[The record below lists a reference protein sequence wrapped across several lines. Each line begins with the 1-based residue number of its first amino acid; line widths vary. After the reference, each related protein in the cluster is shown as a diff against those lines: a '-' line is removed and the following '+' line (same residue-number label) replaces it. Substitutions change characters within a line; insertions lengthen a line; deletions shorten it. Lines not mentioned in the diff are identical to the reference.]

1 MRIDARVFVERM
13 TLPVWQASAAA
24 RWLEGRV
31 ENTPKR
37 DEETDAKS
45 ALTDAD
51 CVSQEILL
59 SALREF
65 FPRLEVEAEEDTPLV
80 AAFAGNRS
88 DDRVIVDPIDG
99 TLRYVRRDGL
109 YSIIV
114 GLERD
119 GRPEAAVVAV
129 PQEHVVVRA
138 VRGGGAEVSHAQG
151 PFRPARFEGGERLL
165 VSHRLSESAEAEFR
179 GGGFTLLK
187 AAGGAIGV
195 APLLE
200 KTLGAIR
207 VSQRPDGLS
216 RRAWI
221 AALPTREAGGAVAA
235 LDGPFPESFCEGVR
249 TVVLASGER
258 ELDEMRRSLAAS

>member
-1 MRIDARVFVERM
+1 MRIDAREFVERM

-37 DEETDAKS
+37 GQENDEKS

-59 SALREF
+59 VALREF
-65 FPRLEVEAEEDTPLV
+65 FPQVELEAEEDTPGV

-88 DDRVIVDPIDG
+88 DDRVVLDPIDG
-99 TLRYVRRDGL
+99 TLRYVQRDGL

-114 GLERD
+114 GLERE
-119 GRPEAAVVAV
+119 GRADAAVIAV

-138 VRGGGAEVSHAQG
+138 VRGGGAELSHAQG
-151 PFRPARFEGGERLL
+151 PFRPARLDGGERLL
-165 VSHRLSESAEAEFR
+165 VSHRLSDAAESDFR
-179 GGGFTLLK
+179 GRGLQLMK

-207 VSQRPDGLS
+207 ISKRVGGLS

-221 AALPTREAGGAVAA
+221 SALPTQEAGGAVAS
-235 LDGPFPESFCEGVR
+235 LEGPFPERYSDGVR
-249 TVVLASGER
+249 TVLLAAGEA
-258 ELDEMRRSLAAS
+258 ELDAIRRSIASD